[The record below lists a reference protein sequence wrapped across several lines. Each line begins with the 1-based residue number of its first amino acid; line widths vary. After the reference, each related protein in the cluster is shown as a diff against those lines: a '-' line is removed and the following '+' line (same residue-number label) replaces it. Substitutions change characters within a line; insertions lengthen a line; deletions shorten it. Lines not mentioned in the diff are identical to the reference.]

1 MVPGWDETL
10 DGLQSSGEDRDRHWL
25 VPGRRAGG
33 QAEPPASQSC
43 SPQHVWV
50 RMPVPLCAE
59 HLPLCSGS
67 WRVTGLGRCP
77 GARGHVPPSCPV
89 LPDSPW
95 LSHSVGSK
103 RGHQDGWEVA
113 SPMVMS

>member
-50 RMPVPLCAE
+50 RMPVPLRRASPT
-59 HLPLCSGS
+59 LL
-67 WRVTGLGRCP
+67 RVLEGDRAGEMPRCQRPRASQLP
-77 GARGHVPPSCPV
+77 GAPG
-89 LPDSPW
+89 LT
-95 LSHSVGSK
+95 
-103 RGHQDGWEVA
+103 VA
-113 SPMVMS
+113 FSQCWQQT